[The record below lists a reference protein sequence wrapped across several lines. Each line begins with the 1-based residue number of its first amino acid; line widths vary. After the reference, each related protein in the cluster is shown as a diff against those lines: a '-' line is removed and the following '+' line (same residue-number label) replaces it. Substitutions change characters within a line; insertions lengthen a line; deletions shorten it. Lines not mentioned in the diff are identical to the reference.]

1 MFNINSKDN
10 SEGYDFLWLQHL
22 GDDASIINDIVSGK
36 HPLSKRLENA
46 QKPVIIVGVDQL
58 ARPDGEAILTALYE
72 YGKKL
77 SKSVSFEPWS
87 KFMDRSF

>member
-1 MFNINSKDN
+1 M
-10 SEGYDFLWLQHL
+10 

-58 ARPDGEAILTALYE
+58 ARPDGEAILTSLYE
-72 YGKKL
+72 YAKKI
-77 SKSVSFEPWS
+77 SKSVCQFTICIDHHLHETKSNIS
-87 KFMDRSF
+87 KILFLGLERI

>member
-1 MFNINSKDN
+1 M
-10 SEGYDFLWLQHL
+10 
-22 GDDASIINDIVSGK
+22 GDDASIINDIVSGR
-36 HPLSKRLENA
+36 HPLSKRLESA

-77 SKSVSFEPWS
+77 SKNVSFRTNLLTFQEEYFFLLNFQ
-87 KFMDRSF
+87 KKRFFG

>member
-1 MFNINSKDN
+1 M
-10 SEGYDFLWLQHL
+10 

-46 QKPVIIVGVDQL
+46 KKPVIIVGVDQL

-77 SKSVSFEPWS
+77 SKSVSLY
-87 KFMDRSF
+87 MDYGYNICKTENNSNDSIKL

>member
-1 MFNINSKDN
+1 M
-10 SEGYDFLWLQHL
+10 

-36 HPLSKRLENA
+36 HPLSKRLEKA

-58 ARPDGEAILTALYE
+58 ARPDGDAILSTLYE

-77 SKSVSFEPWS
+77 SKSVSLIWIWLKS
-87 KFMDRSF
+87 N

>member
-1 MFNINSKDN
+1 M
-10 SEGYDFLWLQHL
+10 

-46 QKPVIIVGVDQL
+46 KRPIIIVGVDQL
-58 ARPDGEAILTALYE
+58 ARPDGEAILASLYE

-77 SKSVSFEPWS
+77 SKSVSKE
-87 KFMDRSF
+87 

>member
-1 MFNINSKDN
+1 MVEKKKMSNQF
-10 SEGYDFLWLQHL
+10 FFQHL

-58 ARPDGEAILTALYE
+58 ARPDGEAILTSLYE

-77 SKSVSFEPWS
+77 SKNVSLKDS
-87 KFMDRSF
+87 IVR

>member
-1 MFNINSKDN
+1 M
-10 SEGYDFLWLQHL
+10 

-46 QKPVIIVGVDQL
+46 KKPVIIVGVDQL
-58 ARPDGEAILTALYE
+58 ARPDGEAILTTLYE

-77 SKSVSFEPWS
+77 SKGVSFIEISNKKSQLTGQNNSNSLFVFWDIQG
-87 KFMDRSF
+87 MECI

>member
-1 MFNINSKDN
+1 M
-10 SEGYDFLWLQHL
+10 QHL
-22 GDDASIINDIVSGK
+22 GDDASIINDIVSGR

-46 QKPVIIVGVDQL
+46 KKPVIIVGVDQL

-77 SKSVSFEPWS
+77 SKGVSVSINLI
-87 KFMDRSF
+87 SFCSILINFI

>member
-1 MFNINSKDN
+1 M
-10 SEGYDFLWLQHL
+10 

-36 HPLSKRLENA
+36 HPLSKRLESA
-46 QKPVIIVGVDQL
+46 KKPVIIVGVDQL

-77 SKSVSFEPWS
+77 SKNVSFHTNSLKEYFFFSNFQRIMFFWLEDQS
-87 KFMDRSF
+87 